1 MKKAQTMIIDHRGVK
16 KINEGDIVVV
26 IQGNFDENRKGLMV
40 NHDWSFPKDMTSS
53 ELKSL
58 LGGFLANVGD
68 LYGDKFVAHIM
79 VHAIEERE
87 ERKE

>member
-1 MKKAQTMIIDHRGVK
+1 MLVGHDGVK
-16 KINEGDIVVV
+16 KINEGDICIV
-26 IQGNFDENRKGLMV
+26 IQGNFDEERTGVMV
-40 NHDWSFPKDMTSS
+40 NHDWSFPKDMTPS

-79 VHAIEERE
+79 VHAIEDRK
-87 ERKE
+87 ERKK